1 MARRAGAAAAV
12 LLVAAHLL
20 TLGSPPYGTFDET
33 HMAAITRSF
42 METGHFTFG
51 IAPYAVQSE
60 VWAYGPVYFALTALI
75 VRALGVGVVQYR
87 LVSVFAGF
95 ALVAIVWRILRA
107 RGVSGW
113 RCAVLVAAFA
123 FDPILTL
130 SMHYGR
136 MDTLA
141 LLFVF
146 GALLA
151 LIGRRGDEP
160 GARIPRGRL
169 LAAGAM
175 IALAILTTPRA
186 ALTAAPLAI
195 LALRRHTRWFRDGA
209 TDLASL
215 AAPVVGLYA
224 VWMVYAFGGPRELL
238 RYYGRLTNFITANF
252 VVSRVQLP
260 LIGVAVATGI
270 VALIRR
276 GRAVLTPV
284 TAAAVIGVILFYLVV
299 REIWGGYSIYI
310 LPFYYLLI
318 GEAVRSD
325 RDGRVY
331 PVLLAFLVVAN
342 AVAGG
347 RYVVTFAANKGA
359 DRAAS
364 LARFV
369 GSTVPPGSRLIGGD
383 LHYFAALGFGHQF
396 EYIDEYARDDD
407 REVYQRTVYD
417 YQYLLWPDRLEREQP
432 GLLRLYKSH
441 STLQLV
447 AEYRDPFEIAS
458 FWRRLGI
465 PSFQPLSV
473 RVYRRQDAAAR

>member
-1 MARRAGAAAAV
+1 
-12 LLVAAHLL
+12 
-20 TLGSPPYGTFDET
+20 
-33 HMAAITRSF
+33 
-42 METGHFTFG
+42 
-51 IAPYAVQSE
+51 
-60 VWAYGPVYFALTALI
+60 
-75 VRALGVGVVQYR
+75 
-87 LVSVFAGF
+87 
-95 ALVAIVWRILRA
+95 
-107 RGVSGW
+107 
-113 RCAVLVAAFA
+113 
-123 FDPILTL
+123 
-130 SMHYGR
+130 
-136 MDTLA
+136 
-141 LLFVF
+141 
-146 GALLA
+146 
-151 LIGRRGDEP
+151 
-160 GARIPRGRL
+160 
-169 LAAGAM
+169 
-175 IALAILTTPRA
+175 
-186 ALTAAPLAI
+186 
-195 LALRRHTRWFRDGA
+195 
-209 TDLASL
+209 
-215 AAPVVGLYA
+215 
-224 VWMVYAFGGPRELL
+224 
-238 RYYGRLTNFITANF
+238 
-252 VVSRVQLP
+252 VQLP